1 MTRRRSDTRERIR
14 SVALE
19 LFAEQGYEKT
29 SLREIAERL
38 DVTKAALY
46 YHFKTKEDIVGSL
59 FEDFYAEAEEL
70 LEWARG
76 QEPAP
81 ASRREFVRRYAEI
94 IQGPGR
100 ELLRFMQQ
108 NEPAVRD
115 LKTAS
120 ELRQRMKSF
129 SDFMVDEK
137 AGLPDQIRARLSI
150 LTLHMTHFA
159 MRETTFSEDE
169 VHAAA
174 LEVALDLVPD
184 DPPSPP
190 AE

>member
-1 MTRRRSDTRERIR
+1 MTRRRGDTRARIR

-46 YHFKTKEDIVGSL
+46 YHFKTKEDIVASL
-59 FEDFYAEAEEL
+59 FEDFRAEGEEL

-76 QEPAP
+76 QQPTP

-94 IQGPGR
+94 IEGPGK
-100 ELLRFMQQ
+100 EMLRFMQV
-108 NEPAVRD
+108 NEPAVRELKAASD
-115 LKTAS
+115 LR
-120 ELRQRMKSF
+120 ERMKSYAE
-129 SDFMVDEK
+129 FMVDEK

-159 MRETTFSEDE
+159 MRDTAFSEDE

-174 LEVALDLVPD
+174 LEVALGLVPD
-184 DPPSPP
+184 DGTSPP

>member
-1 MTRRRSDTRERIR
+1 MTRRRSDTREQIR
-14 SVALE
+14 RVALE

-46 YHFKTKEDIVGSL
+46 YHFKTKEDIVASL
-59 FEDFYAEAEEL
+59 FADFHAEAEEL

-76 QEPAP
+76 QQPTP

-94 IQGPGR
+94 IQGPGK
-100 ELLRFMQQ
+100 EMLRFMQQ

-115 LKTAS
+115 LKGGADM
-120 ELRQRMKSF
+120 RARMQSF
-129 SDFMVDEK
+129 AEFLVDNETS
-137 AGLPDQIRARLSI
+137 LPDQIRARLSI

-159 MRETTFSEDE
+159 MRDKDIDE
-169 VHAAA
+169 NELQAAA
-174 LEVALDLVPD
+174 LEVALDLIPD
-184 DPPSPP
+184 
-190 AE
+190 A